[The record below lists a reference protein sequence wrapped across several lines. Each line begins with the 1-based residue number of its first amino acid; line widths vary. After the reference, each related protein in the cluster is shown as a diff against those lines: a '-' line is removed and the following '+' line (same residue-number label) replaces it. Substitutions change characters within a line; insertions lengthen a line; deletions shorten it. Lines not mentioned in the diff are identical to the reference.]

1 MYYLED
7 EDQAR
12 QLVELGYRGSGDTLS
27 REEFEAQKKML
38 RERNVQKVHI
48 HDFSSALAV
57 TQIEAYFDVSIL
69 PFPDPWVC
77 ALDPNQVHV
86 KRELFSAGKDL
97 SSSPVLQVIF
107 SRESFV
113 NLNIEE

>member
-38 RERNVQKVHI
+38 RERNVQKVYI
-48 HDFSSALAV
+48 DDFSSVLAV

-69 PFPDPWVC
+69 PFPDPWVFRLGPQPGSC
-77 ALDPNQVHV
+77 ETGTIFCRKGPFFITSIAGDLQPGVLRQF
-86 KRELFSAGKDL
+86 KR
-97 SSSPVLQVIF
+97 
-107 SRESFV
+107 
-113 NLNIEE
+113 